1 MTSMT
6 MTMIEAEQATTL
18 ARPPAELIATQR
30 MLDVQGL
37 RVSYSGVLAVSQVD
51 LHVDAG
57 EIVALVGGNG
67 MGKSTTLRAIAGLNA
82 CDAGTIH
89 FDGKPIEKVPA
100 HQRVPLG
107 LSLVPEG
114 RRLFPRLTV
123 QRNLELGAYTRQDRH
138 EVAESL
144 ERALNLFPVLKDR
157 RTQLAGT
164 MSGGEQQMLAIARGL
179 MARPRF
185 LMLDEPSWGVAPKL
199 VTRILE
205 AIRDVNAQGVSILL
219 VEQNVGKALSI
230 ANRAYVIQTGRIV
243 LEGPASALMDDEN
256 VKKAYLG
263 L

>member
-1 MTSMT
+1 MADT
-6 MTMIEAEQATTL
+6 I
-18 ARPPAELIATQR
+18 
-30 MLDVQGL
+30 LDVTDL
-37 RVSYSGVLAVSQVD
+37 RVSYGGVPAVTRVD
-51 LHVDAG
+51 LRVERG

-82 CDAGTIH
+82 CDAGSIR
-89 FDGKPIEKVPA
+89 FDGSPIEGVPA
-100 HQRVPLG
+100 HRRVPLG

-123 QRNLELGAYTRQDRH
+123 QRNLELGAYTRHDRR

-144 ERALNLFPVLKDR
+144 ESVLGIFPVLKER

-164 MSGGEQQMLAIARGL
+164 MSGGEQQMLAIGRGL
-179 MARPRF
+179 MAKPRF

-199 VTRILE
+199 VTRILD
-205 AIRDVNAQGVSILL
+205 AIRDINRQGVSILL
-219 VEQNVGKALSI
+219 VEQNVRKALSI

-243 LEGPASALMDDEN
+243 LEGAADDLLGDEN

>member
-1 MTSMT
+1 MAFST
-6 MTMIEAEQATTL
+6 ATAT
-18 ARPPAELIATQR
+18 AVTPAADGASAAASLVVAN
-30 MLDVQGL
+30 L
-37 RVSYSGVLAVSQVD
+37 RVSYGGVPAVTDVALSVA
-51 LHVDAG
+51 AG

-82 CDAGTIH
+82 CDAGSIL
-89 FDGKPIEKVPA
+89 FDGASIVGVPA
-100 HQRVPLG
+100 HRRVPLG

-123 QRNLELGAYTRQDRH
+123 QRNLELGAYTRRDRR
-138 EVAESL
+138 EVAASL
-144 ERALNLFPVLKDR
+144 DHVLGFFPVLKQR

-179 MARPRF
+179 MAQPRF

-199 VTRILE
+199 VTRILD
-205 AIRDVNAQGVSILL
+205 AIGDINAKGVSILL
-219 VEQNVGKALSI
+219 VEQNVGRALAI
-230 ANRAYVIQTGRIV
+230 ADRAYVIQTGRIV
-243 LEGPASALMDDEN
+243 LEGPAADLLGDDD